1 MPKTIPKLT
10 INMKTSKWIVEFL
23 TINMEK
29 RKQEIASDSGFNAM
43 KIVTTNNPGSIAIGF
58 SRVN

>member
-1 MPKTIPKLT
+1 
-10 INMKTSKWIVEFL
+10 MKTSKWIVEFL

-29 RKQEIASDSGFNAM
+29 RKQEITSDSGFNAM

-58 SRVN
+58 SKVN